1 MVRFHGTLSEET
13 VHFRYFGAAKLE
25 KRIAHE
31 RLTRICFNDY
41 DREIALVAVRQNP
54 DTKEDEIIG
63 TGRLIKAY
71 NGSQA
76 QFAILISDAF
86 QGHGLGTYL
95 LSRLVEIGRQEG
107 VDRIIGH
114 ILPENH
120 AMRSVSQR
128 VGFNVSFDRV
138 NEVMLAE
145 KDLDGETQEV
155 LTAVR

>member
-1 MVRFHGTLSEET
+1 MVKFHQTLSDET
-13 VHFRYFGAAKLE
+13 VHMRYFGMTKLE

-63 TGRLIKAY
+63 VGRLIKVY
-71 NGSQA
+71 NGSEA
-76 QFAILISDAF
+76 QFAILISDQF
-86 QGHGLGTYL
+86 QGHGLGTHL
-95 LSRLVEIGRQEG
+95 LSRLVDIGRQEG

-120 AMRSVSQR
+120 MMQR
-128 VGFNVSFDRV
+128 VSRKVGFDVKYDRV
-138 NEVMLAE
+138 NEAMLAE
-145 KDLDGETQEV
+145 IN
-155 LTAVR
+155 LT